1 MEIPV
6 ALQQLLS
13 QLSPEQLQ
21 ALTPEAIQGLLSQVM
36 AGEQINVP
44 TPAPLPMQ
52 QTGGIFSQPLGA
64 MGNGSDGGLLEG
76 AGAGVQQAASEVGG
90 PSWFRETMQN
100 NGFNANGLM
109 QNTQLGQQLGAAIDK
124 GKEGIKTMWQN
135 SSIDA
140 NLAPAAVPEAMKNTL
155 TAQSNLNLLAT
166 AGNVF
171 GQDMMNDAMPE
182 LGHTNAAYIKPE
194 FGRGYMAGAAL
205 KGAATGTTLGPVG
218 TFMGA
223 GIGMVKAG
231 VQKDKLMNEWQEAY
245 DERIANERLNNTN
258 AARQMSDQV
267 YSTYNTQGQF
277 VSPMMEQGGP
287 VGEEDTENK
296 VAVADPALAMQ
307 YGPAFRAADAGSAQA
322 PSGWNAA
329 MDIIREHNMAPDGN
343 IEDAVEI
350 LDPTGVASWDDA
362 YRAYQA
368 KEARYAAYP
377 NMGESLDMLSA
388 LPAIGKMKLAMKYAN
403 PAMGPLYDV
412 GRNVYNKFIQPGLS
426 YLRHADDIVD
436 TVGVNR
442 LGGSTTMN
450 QGGSIPMQPDYE
462 TEGGEVMLASPSDKP
477 IALGQGNYKK
487 MTDNLYKIEGPRHE
501 GGGVPTAGAQQP
513 FTDNLGNDHDS
524 PYVFSDT
531 EDFRFDASEILG
543 ML

>member
-1 MEIPV
+1 
-6 ALQQLLS
+6 
-13 QLSPEQLQ
+13 
-21 ALTPEAIQGLLSQVM
+21 M

-90 PSWFRETMQN
+90 PSWFRETMQS

-109 QNTQLGQQLGAAIDK
+109 QNTQVGQQLGAVIDK
-124 GKEGIKTMWQN
+124 GKEGLKTMWQN

-182 LGHTNAAYIKPE
+182 LGHVNAAYIKPE
-194 FGRGYMAGAAL
+194 FGKGYMAGAAL

-258 AARQMSDQV
+258 AARQMSGQV

-277 VSPMMEQGGP
+277 LSPMMEQGGAIP
-287 VGEEDTENK
+287 
-296 VAVADPALAMQ
+296 PA
-307 YGPAFRAADAGSAQA
+307 
-322 PSGWNAA
+322 
-329 MDIIREHNMAPDGN
+329 
-343 IEDAVEI
+343 
-350 LDPTGVASWDDA
+350 
-362 YRAYQA
+362 
-368 KEARYAAYP
+368 
-377 NMGESLDMLSA
+377 
-388 LPAIGKMKLAMKYAN
+388 
-403 PAMGPLYDV
+403 
-412 GRNVYNKFIQPGLS
+412 
-426 YLRHADDIVD
+426 
-436 TVGVNR
+436 
-442 LGGSTTMN
+442 
-450 QGGSIPMQPDYE
+450 PDYE
-462 TEGGEVMLASPSDKP
+462 TEGGEVMLASPNDKP
-477 IALGQGNYKK
+477 IAMGQGKYKK